1 MIKKIKCLIKNNK
14 KFMIF
19 IPIYLIFM
27 FITAFLMGLSMD
39 DNSIWENGVKK
50 AKIK

>member
-1 MIKKIKCLIKNNK
+1 MIKKIQCFIKNNK

-27 FITAFLMGLSMD
+27 FIIAFLMGFSMD
-39 DNSIWENGVKK
+39 DNRVWENGVKK
-50 AKIK
+50 AKSK